1 MSRFL
6 RHPVI
11 ANTPWV
17 DSSRAIKLRSFST
30 LAVAAIGFNSLSDDL
45 PRGGDKL

>member
-17 DSSRAIKLRSFST
+17 DSSRAKLRSFST